1 MFARKPIDVVEY
13 ELARDLAEEA
23 WEEYV
28 IMVGSPD
35 AKNEKLEQCKRLQTT
50 AWKLS
55 EQLNCPHENVDRIG
69 SDVFVGGDWY
79 LREHEICLDCEKEGV
94 FPIECDV
101 EMMDIP

>member
-23 WEEYV
+23 WEAYV
-28 IMVGSPD
+28 NMSGCPD
-35 AKNEKLEQCKRLQTT
+35 AINEKLEQCKRLQTT

-55 EQLNCPHENVDRIG
+55 QQLNCPHENVDRIG

-79 LREHEICLDCEKEGV
+79 LREKPICLVCGKEGLLPV
-94 FPIECDV
+94 ECDV
-101 EMMDIP
+101 EMMGIP